1 MKVLITGSSGLLGNL
16 MTKSLIAENIPVVGL
31 DIVVPLE
38 EYKQEYFRFYNCC
51 VTEKERINAI
61 FASEIPTHVIH
72 FASTLGKIRNRSKEY
87 KIDILGS
94 ENILDISDKTNSVKQ
109 LIFSS
114 SALAYGGNKHNPDR
128 MDEACLL
135 NPGKYRYG
143 ENKKRVEQIFSTK
156 PVRKDLNLILIR
168 ICNVVGPSF
177 NKPGSIVSL
186 LLKWSWLPEF
196 CRETRIQFLHEEDFV
211 SVLHLII
218 NDKRINGVFNVAP
231 DKDVTVTD
239 LVPETRYFRIPVAL
253 TKLLLSI
260 LWGLRLINFQPA
272 GINCAIY
279 PLILDSLKVCRRFSF
294 RFSYTSKEAFDSTRE
309 TNKIPSVIII

>member
-16 MTKSLIAENIPVVGL
+16 MIKSLIAENIKVIGL
-31 DIVVPLE
+31 DIVEPSE
-38 EYKQEYFRFYNCC
+38 EYTREYFRFYKCC
-51 VTEKERINAI
+51 VTERERIDTI
-61 FASEIPTHVIH
+61 FASENPTHVIH

-94 ENILDISDKTNSVKQ
+94 ENILDTSDKTNSVEQ
-109 LIFSS
+109 LVFSS
-114 SALAYGGNKHNPDR
+114 SALAYGGNKHNPER
-128 MDEACLL
+128 MDETCLL

-143 ENKKRVEQIFSTK
+143 ENKKRVEKIFTTK
-156 PVRKDLNLILIR
+156 PVRKDLNLTLIR

-211 SVLHLII
+211 SVLHLVI
-218 NDKRINGVFNVAP
+218 NDKRINGVFNLAP
-231 DKDVTVTD
+231 DKYVTVKD
-239 LVPETRYFRIPVAL
+239 LVPGTRYFRVPVIL

-279 PLILDSLKVCRRFSF
+279 PLILDSSKICRRFSF
-294 RFSYTSKEAFDSTRE
+294 KFSYTSKEAFESTRE
-309 TNKIPSVIII
+309 INKIPSAIII